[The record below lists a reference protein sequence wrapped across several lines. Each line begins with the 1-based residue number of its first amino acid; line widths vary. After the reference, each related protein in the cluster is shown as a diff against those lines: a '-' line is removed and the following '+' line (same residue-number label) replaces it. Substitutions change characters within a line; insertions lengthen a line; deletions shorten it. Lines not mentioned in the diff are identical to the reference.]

1 MPARRRARLAL
12 FAALPLL
19 ALTACGENDGGG
31 SAPTQAR
38 DPGADAARQL
48 RDSIEQATFTP
59 PAETPSAGDA
69 STSGDGSGASTG
81 GNGESG
87 GASGSSAAG
96 GAGGVVSGALPADAK
111 PEPAMVRA
119 QILLDRT
126 RFSPGI
132 VDGLGGENTRQAIA
146 AFEEANDLTADGEL
160 DAEVFRRL
168 ASGDGGRVLTDYTIT
183 EADAA
188 GPFIGPVPE
197 DIAAMGELDTVGYA
211 DAREALAEKFHMS
224 EALLDALNPGADFGR
239 AGQTI
244 VVASTGPTELA
255 GEVSRIVINKEESAV
270 RAFDADGK
278 LLAFYPAT
286 IGSGETP
293 SPTGSHTVRAIA
305 PRPNYTYD
313 PSRVSY
319 GDGGETVVVPPGPN
333 NPVGS
338 VWIDLSRDTYGIHGT
353 PDPAEIGKTASSGC
367 VRLTNWDVEQLASAV
382 KAGVEVRFT

>member
-1 MPARRRARLAL
+1 MIIRRRARLAL
-12 FAALPLL
+12 FAALPFL
-19 ALTACGENDGGG
+19 ATTACGGD
-31 SAPTQAR
+31 AR
-38 DPGADAARQL
+38 EPRPVEASDPRTEAATRL
-48 RDSIEQATFTP
+48 RDSIERATFTP
-59 PAETPSAGDA
+59 PAQPASPAGG
-69 STSGDGSGASTG
+69 SGDGGTKGEPAGAGAATG
-81 GNGESG
+81 ARG
-87 GASGSSAAG
+87 GA
-96 GAGGVVSGALPADAK
+96 VSGALPAEAR

-146 AFEEANDLTADGEL
+146 AFEEANDLPVDGEL
-160 DAEVFRRL
+160 DAAVFERL

-183 EADAA
+183 DADAA
-188 GPFIGPVPE
+188 GPFIGTVPE
-197 DIAAMGELDTVGYA
+197 DIEAMGELETVGYA

-224 EALLDALNPGADFGR
+224 EALLDALNPGVDFAR

-244 VVASTGPTELA
+244 VVASTGPNELR
-255 GEVSRIVINKEESAV
+255 GEVARIVIDKEESAL
-270 RAFDADGK
+270 RAFDADGR

-286 IGSGETP
+286 IGSGEMP
-293 SPTGSHTVRAIA
+293 SPSGSHTVRAIA

-319 GDGGETVVVPPGPN
+319 GDGGGKVVVPPGPN

-367 VRLTNWDVEQLASAV
+367 VRLTNWDVEQLAGAV
-382 KAGVEVRFT
+382 EPGVEVRFT

>member
-1 MPARRRARLAL
+1 MIIRRRARLAL

-19 ALTACGENDGGG
+19 ATTACGGD
-31 SAPTQAR
+31 AR
-38 DPGADAARQL
+38 EPRPVEASDPGAEAATRL
-48 RDSIEQATFTP
+48 RDSIERATFTP
-59 PAETPSAGDA
+59 PAPSTGPANQATAGA
-69 STSGDGSGASTG
+69 GTKGDPSGSGATNEG
-81 GNGESG
+81 RG
-87 GASGSSAAG
+87 GA
-96 GAGGVVSGALPADAK
+96 VSGALPAEAR

-132 VDGLGGENTRQAIA
+132 IDGLGGENTRQAIA
-146 AFEEANDLTADGEL
+146 AFEEANDLPVDGEL
-160 DAEVFRRL
+160 DAAVFERL
-168 ASGDGGRVLTDYTIT
+168 ASGDGGRVLTDYTVT
-183 EADAA
+183 SADVA
-188 GPFIGPVPE
+188 GPFIGAVPE
-197 DIAAMGELDTVGYA
+197 DIEAMARLETVGYA

-224 EALLDALNPGADFGR
+224 EALLDALNPGVDFAR

-244 VVASTGPTELA
+244 VVASTGPNELQ
-255 GEVSRIVINKEESAV
+255 GEVARIVVDKAESSV

-286 IGSGETP
+286 IGSGEMP
-293 SPTGSHTVRAIA
+293 SPSGSHTVRAIA

-319 GDGGETVVVPPGPN
+319 GDGGGKVVVPPGPN

-353 PDPAEIGKTASSGC
+353 ADPAKIGKTASSGC
-367 VRLTNWDVEQLASAV
+367 VRLTNWDVEQLAGAV
-382 KAGVEVRFT
+382 KPGVEVRFT